1 MKHNMVIYLNSS
13 MKKLFPFIT
22 FACLTSFAATSGL
35 PVFAGRCNDHWKKTT
50 ELKCDKDDT
59 ECQRQK
65 TEKLNSKETV
75 RS

>member
-1 MKHNMVIYLNSS
+1 MKHNKFTYLNNR

-35 PVFAGRCNDHWKKTT
+35 PVFAGLCNDHWKKTS
-50 ELKCDKDDT
+50 EIKCDKDDT

-65 TEKLNSKETV
+65 SDKLNLKETV